1 MGPYDKPF
9 SPQEYLMHYGVK
21 GIKWGVRRYQNK
33 DGTLTKAGKE
43 RYSQNQ
49 QDGVDSFLKSVGS
62 KKVSELTG
70 SVNEDLA
77 IQAVTYVSAFAAVL
91 AVKAVQNRMLR
102 KGRMKELDRLNRE
115 KDIKDFDECPR
126 LPRKMKAEESVKVTN
141 PDYPDLGTTMNC
153 TFCTTAMARREKG
166 YDVQATK
173 VSDGFFSDDF
183 FKATFNSPEVKM
195 GRKKSGQAVLDTL
208 SQTGDG
214 SYGNLTVA
222 WKLGGKHSLFWKN
235 EGVRTRIYDGQS
247 GEEITQSPSKTRSFM
262 DFVNLKTITYN
273 RLDNCEPTTYA
284 LAAVERPK
292 KT

>member
-1 MGPYDKPF
+1 M
-9 SPQEYLMHYGVK
+9 
-21 GIKWGVRRYQNK
+21 
-33 DGTLTKAGKE
+33 TKAGKE

-153 TFCTTAMARREKG
+153 TFCTTAMALREKG

-235 EGVRTRIYDGQS
+235 EGGRTRIYDGQS

-262 DFVNLKTITYN
+262 DFVNMKTITYN

>member
-141 PDYPDLGTTMNC
+141 PAWPFERRDMTCRRQKSVMDSFLM
-153 TFCTTAMARREKG
+153 TFSKPLSIPLRSKWEEKSRGKPFSIRFRRPATGPMA
-166 YDVQATK
+166 
-173 VSDGFFSDDF
+173 
-183 FKATFNSPEVKM
+183 
-195 GRKKSGQAVLDTL
+195 
-208 SQTGDG
+208 
-214 SYGNLTVA
+214 
-222 WKLGGKHSLFWKN
+222 
-235 EGVRTRIYDGQS
+235 I
-247 GEEITQSPSKTRSFM
+247 
-262 DFVNLKTITYN
+262 
-273 RLDNCEPTTYA
+273 
-284 LAAVERPK
+284 
-292 KT
+292 

>member
-1 MGPYDKPF
+1 
-9 SPQEYLMHYGVK
+9 
-21 GIKWGVRRYQNK
+21 
-33 DGTLTKAGKE
+33 
-43 RYSQNQ
+43 
-49 QDGVDSFLKSVGS
+49 
-62 KKVSELTG
+62 
-70 SVNEDLA
+70 
-77 IQAVTYVSAFAAVL
+77 
-91 AVKAVQNRMLR
+91 
-102 KGRMKELDRLNRE
+102 
-115 KDIKDFDECPR
+115 
-126 LPRKMKAEESVKVTN
+126 MKAEESVKVTN

-153 TFCTTAMARREKG
+153 TFCTTAMALREKG

-235 EGVRTRIYDGQS
+235 EGGRTRIYDGQS

-262 DFVNLKTITYN
+262 DFVNLKTITYTYN

>member
-1 MGPYDKPF
+1 M
-9 SPQEYLMHYGVK
+9 
-21 GIKWGVRRYQNK
+21 
-33 DGTLTKAGKE
+33 
-43 RYSQNQ
+43 
-49 QDGVDSFLKSVGS
+49 
-62 KKVSELTG
+62 TG

-153 TFCTTAMARREKG
+153 TFCTTAMALREKG

-208 SQTGDG
+208 SQTGDRVLWQSDRGLETRGG
-214 SYGNLTVA
+214 SIVFSGRMRAAELESMTVRAEKRLLNLRR
-222 WKLGGKHSLFWKN
+222 KP
-235 EGVRTRIYDGQS
+235 D
-247 GEEITQSPSKTRSFM
+247 RSWT
-262 DFVNLKTITYN
+262 LSI
-273 RLDNCEPTTYA
+273 
-284 LAAVERPK
+284 
-292 KT
+292 

>member
-1 MGPYDKPF
+1 M
-9 SPQEYLMHYGVK
+9 
-21 GIKWGVRRYQNK
+21 
-33 DGTLTKAGKE
+33 TKAGKE

-126 LPRKMKAEESVKVTN
+126 LPQKMKAEESVKVTN

-153 TFCTTAMARREKG
+153 TFCTTAMALREKG

-183 FKATFNSPEVKM
+183 SKPLSIPLRSKWEGKSRGKPFSIRFRRPATGPM
-195 GRKKSGQAVLDTL
+195 A
-208 SQTGDG
+208 
-214 SYGNLTVA
+214 
-222 WKLGGKHSLFWKN
+222 
-235 EGVRTRIYDGQS
+235 I
-247 GEEITQSPSKTRSFM
+247 
-262 DFVNLKTITYN
+262 
-273 RLDNCEPTTYA
+273 
-284 LAAVERPK
+284 
-292 KT
+292 

>member
-21 GIKWGVRRYQNK
+21 GMKWGVRRYQNK

-49 QDGVDSFLKSVGS
+49 QDRVDSFLKSVGS

-77 IQAVTYVSAFAAVL
+77 IQAVTYVSA
-91 AVKAVQNRMLR
+91 
-102 KGRMKELDRLNRE
+102 
-115 KDIKDFDECPR
+115 
-126 LPRKMKAEESVKVTN
+126 
-141 PDYPDLGTTMNC
+141 NC
-153 TFCTTAMARREKG
+153 TFCTTAMALREKG

-235 EGVRTRIYDGQS
+235 EGGRTRIYDGQS

>member
-21 GIKWGVRRYQNK
+21 GMKWGVRRYQNK

-141 PDYPDLGTTMNC
+141 PDYPD
-153 TFCTTAMARREKG
+153 
-166 YDVQATK
+166 
-173 VSDGFFSDDF
+173 
-183 FKATFNSPEVKM
+183 
-195 GRKKSGQAVLDTL
+195 
-208 SQTGDG
+208 
-214 SYGNLTVA
+214 
-222 WKLGGKHSLFWKN
+222 
-235 EGVRTRIYDGQS
+235 
-247 GEEITQSPSKTRSFM
+247 
-262 DFVNLKTITYN
+262 
-273 RLDNCEPTTYA
+273 
-284 LAAVERPK
+284 
-292 KT
+292 

>member
-21 GIKWGVRRYQNK
+21 GMKWGVRRYQNK

-115 KDIKDFDECPR
+115 KDIKDFDEFKKEFR
-126 LPRKMKAEESVKVTN
+126 YTN
-141 PDYPDLGTTMNC
+141 EFHCSQIDDYTY
-153 TFCTTAMARREKG
+153 KG
-166 YDVQATK
+166 VPLIGVFNIEDDDIEDAL
-173 VSDGFFSDDF
+173 VSIKKF
-183 FKATFNSPEVKM
+183 TEV
-195 GRKKSGQAVLDTL
+195 V
-208 SQTGDG
+208 
-214 SYGNLTVA
+214 N
-222 WKLGGKHSLFWKN
+222 N
-235 EGVRTRIYDGQS
+235 E
-247 GEEITQSPSKTRSFM
+247 
-262 DFVNLKTITYN
+262 
-273 RLDNCEPTTYA
+273 A
-284 LAAVERPK
+284 
-292 KT
+292 

>member
-1 MGPYDKPF
+1 M
-9 SPQEYLMHYGVK
+9 
-21 GIKWGVRRYQNK
+21 
-33 DGTLTKAGKE
+33 
-43 RYSQNQ
+43 
-49 QDGVDSFLKSVGS
+49 
-62 KKVSELTG
+62 TG

-153 TFCTTAMARREKG
+153 TFCTTAMALREKG

-222 WKLGGKHSLFWKN
+222 WKLGG
-235 EGVRTRIYDGQS
+235 
-247 GEEITQSPSKTRSFM
+247 
-262 DFVNLKTITYN
+262 
-273 RLDNCEPTTYA
+273 
-284 LAAVERPK
+284 
-292 KT
+292 

>member
-21 GIKWGVRRYQNK
+21 GMKWGVRRYQNK

-102 KGRMKELDRLNRE
+102 KGRMKELDMVGLPWGAHGMVCSFYLNLCKSDHRE
-115 KDIKDFDECPR
+115 GGITFETA
-126 LPRKMKAEESVKVTN
+126 KAANFNTN
-141 PDYPDLGTTMNC
+141 
-153 TFCTTAMARREKG
+153 
-166 YDVQATK
+166 V
-173 VSDGFFSDDF
+173 
-183 FKATFNSPEVKM
+183 
-195 GRKKSGQAVLDTL
+195 
-208 SQTGDG
+208 SQTPVG
-214 SYGNLTVA
+214 SV
-222 WKLGGKHSLFWKN
+222 
-235 EGVRTRIYDGQS
+235 E
-247 GEEITQSPSKTRSFM
+247 SPA
-262 DFVNLKTITYN
+262 I
-273 RLDNCEPTTYA
+273 
-284 LAAVERPK
+284 
-292 KT
+292 

>member
-1 MGPYDKPF
+1 MKPYEKPL

-21 GIKWGVRRYQNK
+21 GMKWGVRRYQNK

-70 SVNEDLA
+70 SINEDLA

-153 TFCTTAMARREKG
+153 TFCTTAMALREKG

-235 EGVRTRIYDGQS
+235 EGGRTRIYDGQS

-292 KT
+292 KM

>member
-21 GIKWGVRRYQNK
+21 GMKWGVRRYQNK

-141 PDYPDLGTTMNC
+141 PDFLM
-153 TFCTTAMARREKG
+153 TFSKPLSIPLRSKWEGKSRGKPFSIRFRRPATGPMA
-166 YDVQATK
+166 
-173 VSDGFFSDDF
+173 
-183 FKATFNSPEVKM
+183 
-195 GRKKSGQAVLDTL
+195 
-208 SQTGDG
+208 
-214 SYGNLTVA
+214 
-222 WKLGGKHSLFWKN
+222 
-235 EGVRTRIYDGQS
+235 I
-247 GEEITQSPSKTRSFM
+247 
-262 DFVNLKTITYN
+262 
-273 RLDNCEPTTYA
+273 
-284 LAAVERPK
+284 
-292 KT
+292 

>member
-21 GIKWGVRRYQNK
+21 GMKWGVRRYQNK

-77 IQAVTYVSAFAAVL
+77 I
-91 AVKAVQNRMLR
+91 
-102 KGRMKELDRLNRE
+102 
-115 KDIKDFDECPR
+115 
-126 LPRKMKAEESVKVTN
+126 
-141 PDYPDLGTTMNC
+141 
-153 TFCTTAMARREKG
+153 
-166 YDVQATK
+166 
-173 VSDGFFSDDF
+173 
-183 FKATFNSPEVKM
+183 
-195 GRKKSGQAVLDTL
+195 
-208 SQTGDG
+208 
-214 SYGNLTVA
+214 
-222 WKLGGKHSLFWKN
+222 
-235 EGVRTRIYDGQS
+235 
-247 GEEITQSPSKTRSFM
+247 
-262 DFVNLKTITYN
+262 TYN